1 MKILGFRAD
10 PQAPR
15 YAIVDATND
24 VFSLLN
30 ANSESKLTFPA
41 QCANDAEKLK
51 WLHHEIERI
60 FNEHADI
67 ARVVIKSNEFVGT
80 ENKAKRF
87 SAYEDSV
94 VILASSQRNIE
105 VCVKTYSSL
114 PANSKTVK
122 EQAALRVAQ
131 TAMYWDNKMADAVI
145 AAWWG
150 GNNP

>member
-15 YAIVDATND
+15 YAIVDATNGI
-24 VFSLLN
+24 FSLLN
-30 ANSESKLTFPA
+30 ANSESKLSFPA
-41 QCANDAEKLK
+41 PCTSDSEKLK

-67 ARVVIKSNEFVGT
+67 SRVVIKSNEYVGT

-87 SAYEDSV
+87 SAYEESV
-94 VILASSQRNIE
+94 VLLASSQRNAE
-105 VCVKTYSSL
+105 VCTKTYSSL
-114 PANSKTVK
+114 PASSKTVK
-122 EQAALRVAQ
+122 DQAALRVGQ
-131 TAMYWDNKMADAVI
+131 TTMYWDAKMADAVI